1 MKHLANCSRSATP
14 PPSRRRK
21 PAALAANQMPL
32 VTSARLAQRS
42 VAIRALVT
50 ADKLNEQLGKTALM
64 TGAQFALRHID
75 ESQKQP
81 KAKCPFMPQREM
93 IAKLWGADGQRDVAS
108 HLSSRIAKPMQ
119 PTLFD

>member
-1 MKHLANCSRSATP
+1 M
-14 PPSRRRK
+14 
-21 PAALAANQMPL
+21 QL

-75 ESQKQP
+75 ESQKHP
-81 KAKCPFMPQREM
+81 KAKCPFTPQREM
-93 IAKLWGADGQRDVAS
+93 ITSLWGAGDPSKSVQQSFFA
-108 HLSSRIAKPMQ
+108 
-119 PTLFD
+119 